1 MQNHPWF
8 ERKKNFQAEKRPP
21 CAFKRSM
28 LLFFHKKMQDE
39 GQEWMC
45 MREQIAVYELLR
57 DIIRGK
63 TGHLSRVTFTPQKP
77 AFPFSEEIKQ
87 PFPRTTPEKQGI
99 SSRMLSDFFRDL
111 AALQHTDIHQVM
123 VLRNGAVIGECG
135 YAPYRKEI
143 WHIGHS
149 LCKSI
154 TGMAIGFLIGEGRL
168 SLDDKVVKILES
180 KKSLL
185 AGMRQKNLTIEHLLT
200 MSSGVNF
207 RETGIVT
214 GDDWVK
220 GYLDASVTESPG
232 TKFDYNSM
240 NSYMLS
246 AIVTEI
252 TGEPM
257 DQYLMPR
264 LFEPLGIEKFF
275 WEACPKGITKGG
287 WGLFLCPEDAA
298 KLGQLYLDQG
308 RWKGNQI
315 VDEAWVRESVSRK
328 MDTPAKMSDW
338 GYGYQIWMGGRPG
351 SFLFNGMLGQNVIV
365 YPDLNMVIVTN
376 AGSNELFVK
385 SKLMDVIQS
394 YFAKDFDPPATLPE
408 NPVAYDGLLRT
419 CRCLET
425 VREVHPAKERGGW
438 GSGKRGRRPRGLRS
452 QTQMCRL
459 NGAFYRLERQQA
471 GLFPLIMQV
480 FHNNFTDGISSIGFQ
495 YEGGRSFLL
504 IKAGAL
510 SKRLEIGFSKAVI
523 NEISIHGEPYLTA
536 VKGSFT
542 SDEEDRMVL
551 KLDIAF
557 LEEAARRK
565 LKIFFEGE
573 EIWIRFDETP
583 GKELIETGLGEMLKE
598 VTSNPLLNG
607 IREMSPMD
615 IPELLLEQTVSPVIR
630 GSLVTGKTK
639 EERE

>member
-1 MQNHPWF
+1 
-8 ERKKNFQAEKRPP
+8 
-21 CAFKRSM
+21 
-28 LLFFHKKMQDE
+28 
-39 GQEWMC
+39 

-57 DIIRGK
+57 AIIKGK

-77 AFPFSEEIKQ
+77 AFPLSEQIKQ

-99 SSRMLSDFFRDL
+99 SSSMLSAFFREL
-111 AALQHTDIHQVM
+111 AALRHTDVHQVM

-143 WHIGHS
+143 WHISHS

-154 TGMAIGFLIGEGRL
+154 TGMAIGLLVGEGRL
-168 SLDDKVVKILES
+168 SLDDKVIKILEI

-185 AGMRQKNLTIEHLLT
+185 AGMRQKNLTVEHLLT

-207 RETGIVT
+207 RETGIVS

-220 GYLDASVTESPG
+220 GYLDASVSEAPG
-232 TKFDYNSM
+232 TAFDYNSM

-257 DQYLMPR
+257 DQYLTPR
-264 LFEPLGIEKFF
+264 LFEPLGIEHFF
-275 WEACPKGITKGG
+275 WEACPNGITKGG

-298 KLGQLYLDQG
+298 KLGQLYLDGG
-308 RWKGNQI
+308 RWKGQQI
-315 VDEAWVRESVSRK
+315 IDEAWVKASVRKK
-328 MDTPAKMSDW
+328 MDTPSKMSDW
-338 GYGYQIWMGGRPG
+338 GYGYQIWMGDREG

-376 AGSNELFVK
+376 AGSRELFVK
-385 SKLMDVIQS
+385 SKLMEVVQS
-394 YFAKDFDPPATLPE
+394 YFGGDFQPPSRLPE
-408 NPVAYDGLLRT
+408 NPVAYGEFAKTL
-419 CRCLET
+419 RCLESERQ
-425 VREVHPAKERGGW
+425 VRPPKVRGGW
-438 GSGKRGRRPRGLRS
+438 KRGKAGRRPRYG
-452 QTQMCRL
+452 QPQAPIQMRRL
-459 NGAFYRLERQQA
+459 SGSFYRLERQQA
-471 GLFPLIMQV
+471 GFFPLIMQV
-480 FHNNFTDGISSIGFQ
+480 FHNNFTDGISSIGFLYQ
-495 YEGGRSFLL
+495 GGKSYLL

-510 SKRLEIGFSKAVI
+510 SKRLEVGFFRAAL
-523 NEISIHGEPYLTA
+523 NEISVHGEPYLAA
-536 VKGSFT
+536 VKGEFT
-542 SDEEDRMVL
+542 EDEEERPVL

-565 LKIFFEGE
+565 LKIFFGEGE
-573 EIWIRFDETP
+573 IQIHFDETP

-607 IREMSPMD
+607 IREMSPLD
-615 IPELLLEQTVSPVIR
+615 IPELILEQTVSPVIK
-630 GSLVTGKTK
+630 GTLESGT
-639 EERE
+639 